1 MTWTPSARLGRIE
14 AALEEASRP
23 GGALCPDTLLSL
35 DEKEVFPSAAAAF
48 LDELEIHRLYVD
60 RRNGGELD
68 HLFDLTSLV
77 RLLARRDLTLA
88 VGHPKTFLGAASVW
102 LGGDSGQRRRLAE
115 RINRRAIVSWGL
127 TERAHGADL
136 LSGELTATP
145 TDQGWALTGEKWLIN
160 NATRGDLVSVLAR
173 TRPEGGPRGFSVIL
187 FDKERADPHSWT
199 STPKLPTHGIRGADI
214 SGIAFHETAVDAEA
228 VIGPL
233 GSGVETTLK
242 ALQLT
247 RTMCCGLSLGALDHA
262 LALGRRFLRE
272 RRLYGRTLADLPNLQ
287 RELGRSIAALHTAE
301 AVSLAAA
308 STAGN
313 APDELSLISAVVK
326 ALVPEMCQE
335 AISRIGELLG
345 LRGFLTAK
353 EPYRAFQ
360 KLDRDHRIVSIFDG
374 STAVCRNLTVE
385 HFPVLTRSRLTPD
398 GRSGLFGTP
407 SQPWDP
413 SRLRLLARSCWLVP
427 AMAADCDVLAAQ
439 AAAGEV
445 PAAAAKL
452 AAAALR
458 SLRRVLGEMADIDR
472 GPRQVP
478 QEAFD
483 IARDFELCTAAA
495 AVCRLWTE
503 GAATSEDLRLWQDGL
518 WLTAALTLI
527 VERLPSRDTGER
539 RDVFGVLGR
548 LALQDGGHEALSI
561 FPRGEVR

>member
-1 MTWTPSARLGRIE
+1 MTWTPGARLGRIE
-14 AALEEASRP
+14 AAIDQAARP
-23 GGALCPDTLLSL
+23 GGALCPDMLLAL
-35 DEKEVFPSAAAAF
+35 DEDEAFPAAAAAF

-115 RINRRAIVSWGL
+115 RINGRAIVSWGL

-136 LSGELTATP
+136 LSGELKATP
-145 TDQGWALTGEKWLIN
+145 ADQGWVLTGEKWLIN

-187 FDKERADPHSWT
+187 FDKDRADPQTWT
-199 STPKLPTHGIRGADI
+199 PTPKLPTHGIRGADI
-214 SGIAFHETAVDAEA
+214 SGIEFHETAVDAEA

-262 LALGRRFLRE
+262 LALGRQFLRE
-272 RRLYGRTLADLPNLQ
+272 RRLYGRTLADLPHLQ
-287 RELGRSIAALHTAE
+287 QELGRSIAALHTAE
-301 AVSLAAA
+301 ALSFAAA

-313 APDELSLISAVVK
+313 APEELSLISAVTK
-326 ALVPEMCQE
+326 ALVPELCQE
-335 AISRIGELLG
+335 AITRIGELLG
-345 LRGFLTAK
+345 LRGFLTAN

-360 KLDRDHRIVSIFDG
+360 KLDRDHRIVSVFDG
-374 STAVCRNLTVE
+374 STAVCRNLTIE
-385 HFPVLTRSRLTPD
+385 HFPILTRSGLKS
-398 GRSGLFGTP
+398 GRSGQFGTP

-413 SRLRLLARSCWLVP
+413 SRLRLLARSCWLIP
-427 AMAADCDVLAAQ
+427 ALAEDCDVIAAQ
-439 AAAGEV
+439 ATAGEV
-445 PAAAAKL
+445 PEAAAKL

-458 SLRRVLGEMADIDR
+458 SLRRVLGEMADVDR
-472 GPRQVP
+472 EPRQVP

-483 IARDFELCTAAA
+483 IARDFELCLAAA
-495 AVCRLWTE
+495 AVCRLWTD
-503 GAATSEDLRLWQDGL
+503 GTATSEDL
-518 WLTAALTLI
+518 WLTGALKLI
-527 VERLPSRDTGER
+527 VERLPSRDTPEH
-539 RDVFGVLGR
+539 DVFGALGR
-548 LALQDGGHEALSI
+548 LALEDGGQEALSI